1 MLDSELDSAK
11 LLCLQNCGVWLDIFV
26 AFWLD
31 TFVALQ
37 HIVLPSQLSN
47 ILAGV
52 ESARLKRK
60 RVKILKYL
68 ETNMSDYQPPQNHQN
83 RQPMSAFKVRLVL
96 AAAIVLFS
104 MLGYFAN
111 TDVNPITGKVQRV
124 GGMTPEQ
131 EVVLGLQSVKQMAVQ
146 FDGFSRD
153 EDATLAVEEMGQA
166 LINQLFQR
174 LAQQDRELP
183 YRFHFHLLADRQTVN
198 AFALP
203 GGQIFI
209 TEALY
214 RRLTHRGQL
223 AGVLA
228 HEIGHVLERHSAQQ
242 IAQSQMLAGIS
253 SAAGVAAGDV
263 SGEQAARMVAG
274 LVGMRYGRHHE
285 LESDRWGVE
294 LMALAGYD
302 PEHLL
307 ELMDIL
313 ESASGGARQPE
324 FLSTH
329 PLPANRKDYIQK
341 VVGEVF
347 PYGKPEGLQ

>member
-1 MLDSELDSAK
+1 
-11 LLCLQNCGVWLDIFV
+11 
-26 AFWLD
+26 
-31 TFVALQ
+31 
-37 HIVLPSQLSN
+37 
-47 ILAGV
+47 
-52 ESARLKRK
+52 
-60 RVKILKYL
+60 
-68 ETNMSDYQPPQNHQN
+68 MSDYRREREHQPRH
-83 RQPMSAFKVRLVL
+83 PMSAFKIRLLL
-96 AAAIVLFS
+96 AAAIVVFS
-104 MLGYFAN
+104 VLGYFSN
-111 TDVNPITGKVQRV
+111 TDVNPITGKAQRV

-131 EVVLGLQSVKQMAVQ
+131 EIVLGLQAVEQMAVQ

-153 EDATLAVEEMGQA
+153 MKAAMMVEEMGQSLVKKL
-166 LINQLFQR
+166 LIRLEERNQT
-174 LAQQDRELP
+174 LP
-183 YRFHFHLLADRQTVN
+183 YRFHFHLLADQQTIN

-214 RRLTHRGQL
+214 ERLTHPGQL

-242 IAQSQMLAGIS
+242 MAQGQLFAGIS

-263 SGEQAARMVAG
+263 SGEKAARMVTG

-294 LMALAGYD
+294 LMVLAGYD
-302 PEHLL
+302 PVHLL

-313 ESASGGARQPE
+313 ESFSGGGRQPE

-329 PLPANRKDYIQK
+329 PLPANRKDYIER

-347 PYGKPEGLQ
+347 PNGKPAGLQ